1 MGWRGSPPLL
11 TLGPPSFHSW
21 AWVGGSSPS
30 AYLLPLHPLPEL
42 GPGSFV
48 GCGAGRS
55 SAWEAALWGPSRLG
69 GAGVPKAGQSAVR
82 AGWPGLTTGSGL
94 SPPPLEVCLGAQ
106 QVSTPP
112 APLTAAPLPPA
123 RNCLLFEG
131 VGEQTPHGNVSPA
144 PGSQESCPS
153 PRCWPGCSQTL
164 PLPLAAALPPL
175 QAGPTLALGPPASRP
190 LMADTPGP
198 PTQPA

>member
-1 MGWRGSPPLL
+1 MDGVPPLL
-11 TLGPPSFHSW
+11 TLEPPSFHSV

-30 AYLLPLHPLPEL
+30 ASPLPPQPLPEL
-42 GPGSFV
+42 RPGSFV
-48 GCGAGRS
+48 G
-55 SAWEAALWGPSRLG
+55 G
-69 GAGVPKAGQSAVR
+69 GVMIPCMGGWLCGVPPGWEELGSPKPARAQSGSWTAR
-82 AGWPGLTTGSGL
+82 ARDRSQGSL
-94 SPPPLEVCLGAQ
+94 SPPLEVCLGAQ
-106 QVSTPP
+106 QVSAPP

-164 PLPLAAALPPL
+164 PLPLAAALPLL

-190 LMADTPGP
+190 LTAETPGL